1 MIEES
6 GNRTRG
12 RFRKFSRSMRK
23 VEVDLNNR
31 LQKSF
36 GKRVEQ
42 KVEIHYRGKPLTFV
56 YDDVIEHIP
65 IDVVRNDP
73 DVMADGEFHFD
84 PTKRRMDVSDAF
96 ISCSCGAKYDVKVP
110 TSVTGNNSEVMK
122 AAIRRTP
129 DILKHNE
136 PDNGHR
142 ITLAYVET
150 NTEVIPEKD
159 RIKNFNPE
167 RINFYRL
174 FSKKTAEVKYLATY
188 GQDLLA
194 EAPQARYAETLQGK
208 KNIGFQN
215 ILFMLFV
222 FGLIELFTIL
232 FVTSSTYNYVAPSHA
247 NNTAWYLLIFVVI
260 VMFAIMWRLHIY
272 DVSRSYVKFIMLQSA
287 PFYISNRGVLPV
299 IMVNSTIT
307 DVWDYQTRM
316 MHMDDS
322 KAKEVIYALQSW
334 SDSQIVELEQSNK
347 LGMLEHELTVIG
359 NTIKYLSRVDHEY
372 KNQSSGNKPSL
383 KNIVFTVLITA
394 FVYTFVLF
402 VMGVF

>member
-23 VEVDLNNR
+23 VEVDLSNR

-129 DILKHNE
+129 DILNHNY
-136 PDNGHR
+136 PDNGHK
-142 ITLAYVET
+142 ITLAYLET
-150 NTEVIPEKD
+150 NTEVIPEKE
-159 RIKNFNPE
+159 RVKNFNSE
-167 RINFYRL
+167 RINFYRI
-174 FSKKTAEVKYLATY
+174 FSKKTAEVKYIATY

-194 EAPQARYAETLQGK
+194 EAPQVKFSETARGK
-208 KNIGFQN
+208 SSIITQN
-215 ILFMLFV
+215 FLFMLFV
-222 FGLIELFTIL
+222 SGLIEIFTIL
-232 FVTSSTYNYVAPSHA
+232 FALSSSYNYVAPSHA

-272 DVSRSYVKFIMLQSA
+272 DISRSYAKLVYLQSG

-299 IMVNSTIT
+299 VMVNSTIT

-316 MHMDDS
+316 MHIDDS

-334 SDSQIVELEQSNK
+334 SDSQITELEQANK
-347 LGMLEHELTVIG
+347 LGMLEHELTVIS
-359 NTIKYLSRVDHEY
+359 NTARYLSKLDHEY
-372 KNQSSGNKPSL
+372 KREASGDRSSVR
-383 KNIVFTVLITA
+383 NIIFAVLITVFA
-394 FVYTFVLF
+394 YTFSLF

>member
-1 MIEES
+1 MMEES
-6 GNRTRG
+6 GNRTRA
-12 RFRKFSRSMRK
+12 RFKKFSRSMRR

-36 GKRVEQ
+36 GRRVEQ

-65 IDVVRNDP
+65 IDVVKNDP
-73 DVMADGEFHFD
+73 TVMADGEFHFD

-96 ISCSCGAKYDVKVP
+96 ISCSCGSKYDVKVP

-122 AAIRRTP
+122 SAIRKMP
-129 DILKHNE
+129 DILTHNDPE
-136 PDNGHR
+136 RGHKL
-142 ITLAYVET
+142 TLSYVET
-150 NTEVIPEKD
+150 NTEVIPEKE
-159 RIKNFNPE
+159 RFKNFNSE
-167 RINFYRL
+167 RINFYRI
-174 FSKKTAEVKYLATY
+174 FSKKTAEVKYLASY
-188 GQDLLA
+188 GQDLLS
-194 EAPQARYAETLQGK
+194 EAPQAQYSETLQGK

-247 NNTAWYLLIFVVI
+247 NNTAWYLLIFVI
-260 VMFAIMWRLHIY
+260 ILMFAIMWRLHIY
-272 DVSRSYVKFIMLQSA
+272 DISHSYVKFIMLQSA

-307 DVWDYQTRM
+307 DVWDYQSRM
-316 MHMDDS
+316 MHVDDA
-322 KAKEVIYALQSW
+322 KAKDVIYALQSW
-334 SDSQIVELEQSNK
+334 SDSQLVELEQANK

-359 NTIKYLSRVDHEY
+359 NTTKYLSKLDHEY
-372 KNQSSGNKPSL
+372 KREASDNKPNL
-383 KNIVFTVLITA
+383 RNLIFAVLITA

>member
-1 MIEES
+1 MVENS
-6 GNRTRG
+6 TGVKG
-12 RFRKFSRSMRK
+12 RFRKFSKSMRK

-31 LQKSF
+31 LQKGF
-36 GKRVEQ
+36 GKRVDQ

-65 IDVVRNDP
+65 IDVVKNDP

-110 TSVTGNNSEVMK
+110 TSVTGNNSEVMN

-129 DILKHNE
+129 DILKHND
-136 PDNGHR
+136 PDGGHKL
-142 ITLAYVET
+142 TLAYVET

-159 RIKNFNPE
+159 RIKNFNSE
-167 RINFYRL
+167 RINFYRI
-174 FSKKTAEVKYLATY
+174 FSKKTAEVKYIATY

-194 EAPQARYAETLQGK
+194 EAPQVKFSETARGK
-208 KNIGFQN
+208 SSIITQN
-215 ILFMLFV
+215 FLFMLFV
-222 FGLIELFTIL
+222 SGLIEIFTIL
-232 FVTSSTYNYVAPSHA
+232 FALSSSYNYVAPSHA

-272 DVSRSYVKFIMLQSA
+272 DISRSYAKLVYLQSG

-299 IMVNSTIT
+299 VMVNSTIT

-316 MHMDDS
+316 MHIDDS

-334 SDSQIVELEQSNK
+334 SDSQITELEQANK
-347 LGMLEHELTVIG
+347 LGMLEHELTVIS
-359 NTIKYLSRVDHEY
+359 NTARYLSKLDHEY
-372 KNQSSGNKPSL
+372 KREASGDRSSVR
-383 KNIVFTVLITA
+383 NIIFAVLITVFA
-394 FVYTFVLF
+394 YTFSLF